1 MERHILLL
9 LIYTSLVAAQFN
21 VTRLEK
27 GDNFVWIGATFDCT
41 TFTDGTATW
50 YGDYGCECNSGL
62 TFSTEN
68 HQCVSYVTEGKYQ
81 DIATIHPRICHISR
95 LDEAI
100 SRFPH

>member
-9 LIYTSLVAAQFN
+9 LIYTSWVTAQFN
-21 VTRLEK
+21 VTRREN

-68 HQCVSYVTEGKYQ
+68 HQCVSYVAEGTYQ
-81 DIATIHPRICHISR
+81 TYSIATIPAVSG
-95 LDEAI
+95 LDKAI
-100 SRFPH
+100 G